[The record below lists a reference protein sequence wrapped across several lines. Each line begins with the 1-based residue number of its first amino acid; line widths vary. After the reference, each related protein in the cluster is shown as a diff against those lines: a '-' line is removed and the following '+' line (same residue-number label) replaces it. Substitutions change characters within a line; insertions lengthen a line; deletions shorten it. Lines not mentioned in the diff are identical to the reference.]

1 MNERQTFLKFT
12 FFFFSPTDCIT
23 NKFICTTSKF
33 NDEAQQFK
41 SEIHLPLYGG
51 FHKFKKT
58 QDFKKKTSTQDVFL
72 KADTR
77 FIQPA
82 FCLTD

>member
-1 MNERQTFLKFT
+1 MKDKHSLNLPA
-12 FFFFSPTDCIT
+12 FFFFSPTDCTT
-23 NKFICTTSKF
+23 NKLICTTSKF